1 MLKKG
6 TDGLDHSVPPHM
18 RTVKAGIDAE
28 PFDHWLDREL
38 RLIRLALS
46 EPVRAD
52 LIALI
57 ERHRKITR

>member
-6 TDGLDHSVPPHM
+6 RDGLDRSAPPQM
-18 RTVKAGIDAE
+18 RTIKAGKDAGS
-28 PFDHWLDREL
+28 FDFWLDREL
-38 RLIRLALS
+38 RLIRRAFS
-46 EPVRAD
+46 EPVQAD